1 MKKIII
7 IALGLGLVAGLAN
20 LRAADEP
27 AKKGDKASR
36 EARQAEL
43 LKKYDKN
50 HDGKLDD
57 EEKAAMKEDLKKRHE
72 KKDDKGDKPKKEE
85 SK

>member
-7 IALGLGLVAGLAN
+7 IALGLSLVAGLTSVQ
-20 LRAADEP
+20 AADEP
-27 AKKGDKASR
+27 AKKGDKATR
-36 EARQAEL
+36 EARQAER

-50 HDGKLDD
+50 KDGKLDD
-57 EEKAAMKEDLKKRHE
+57 EEKAAMKEDLKKLHE
-72 KKDDKGDKPKKEE
+72 KGGKVEPKKEE